1 MFKGLTKRAQKI
13 LALMAQEEAKRFHA
27 DQLLPEHIILAV
39 LKEGEGQALKVL
51 HKTGIDASKLQ
62 VEIEKNIFKNKAGFI
77 LGDVPLSK
85 RGKKILEDS
94 ADEARKFSHEY
105 IGTEHLIL
113 AAAKEPG
120 SIISMFFYNNGI
132 SIDLLRES
140 ITEITAI
147 LRNDN
152 KISKQISV
160 NKKNIIPASKNTP
173 LLNEFAKDLTEM
185 ARNNKLDPII
195 GREKEISR
203 VVQVLARRTK
213 NNPIL
218 LGEPGVG
225 KTAIVEG
232 LATIISNRSA
242 PEVLHGKRLM
252 VLDLASVIA
261 GTKYRGEFE
270 ERLKRIM
277 KEIKSARD
285 VILFIDEIHTIVGA
299 GGAEGAI
306 DASNMLKPA
315 LSRGEIQCIGATTLG
330 EYRKNIE
337 KDTAL
342 ERRFQP
348 ILIEEPTGEETIEI
362 LKGIKNYYEEFHN
375 VTYTEEAIVLS
386 VKLASRYIT
395 DRLLP
400 DKAIDIIDEAG
411 SRKRIMSREKPE
423 ELDNVIKEIEDLN
436 HEKKSYVNNQDYE
449 KAAAVRDSLNNLKEK
464 KDTIEHNWRKE
475 IRLEHNLIEENDIY
489 RVLSEMTGI
498 PLSRIAENETE
509 KLLKI
514 EDYLHETVV
523 GQEEAIY
530 SVASAIRRG
539 RAGISSPERPLGSFI
554 FLGPTGVG
562 KTLLAKTLAEYM
574 FGTQDALIRIDMSD
588 YMEKHNSS
596 RLVGSPPGYVGY
608 EEGGVLTEK
617 VRRKP
622 YCVILFDEIEKAHS
636 DVFNLM
642 LQILEEGELQD
653 NLGHRV
659 SFRNAVIIMTSNA
672 GARDIS
678 TGFSLGFKAQENITY
693 QEIRSSALNE
703 LKRIFRPEFL
713 NRVDETV
720 VFDSLSKDQIE
731 LILEKQLDE
740 LRKRVSDKNLIIE
753 VTEPAKEYLITEGWD
768 SRYGAR
774 PLRRVLQKEVEDRM
788 STLIIKKEIVDNTSV
803 IIDFNGDELVIM
815 DKAEKV
821 NT

>member
-51 HKTGIDASKLQ
+51 HKNGIDSAKLQ
-62 VEIEKNIFKNKAGFI
+62 LEIEKNIFRNKAGFI

-94 ADEARKFSHEY
+94 AEEARKLNQEY

-120 SIISMFFYNNGI
+120 SIISMFFYNNGV
-132 SIDLLRES
+132 SIEMLRES
-140 ITEITAI
+140 IVELTA
-147 LRNDN
+147 LVRNDS
-152 KISKQISV
+152 KITKQISV
-160 NKKNIIPASKNTP
+160 NKKNVLPVSKNTP
-173 LLNEFAKDLTEM
+173 LLNEFAKDLTDM

-277 KEIKSARD
+277 KEIKNSRD

-348 ILIEEPTGEETIEI
+348 ILIEEPTQDETIDI

-375 VTYTEEAIVLS
+375 VTYTEEALVLS

-423 ELDNVIKEIEDLN
+423 ELDSVIKQIEDLN
-436 HEKKSYVNNQDYE
+436 HEKKGHVNNQDYE

-464 KDTIEHNWRKE
+464 KDSLENKWKQE
-475 IRLEHNLIEENDIY
+475 IRLEHNLIEEGDVY
-489 RVLSEMTGI
+489 RVISEITGI
-498 PLSRIAENETE
+498 PLSRIAENETD

-523 GQEEAIY
+523 GQEEAIS

-539 RAGISSPERPLGSFI
+539 RAGISAPERPLGSFI

-562 KTLLAKTLAEYM
+562 KTLLAKTLAEFL

-622 YCVILFDEIEKAHS
+622 YCVILFDEIEKAHP

-678 TGFSLGFKAQENITY
+678 TGFSLGFKAQEHITY
-693 QEIRSSALNE
+693 AEIKSSALNE

-720 VFDSLSKDQIE
+720 VFDSLSRKQIE
-731 LILEKQLDE
+731 MILEKQLDE
-740 LRKRVSDKNLIIE
+740 LRRRVSDKNLVIE
-753 VTEPAKEYLITEGWD
+753 VTESAKEYLIHEGWD
-768 SRYGAR
+768 TRYGAR

-788 STLIIKKEIVDNTSV
+788 STLIIKREIVDNASV
-803 IIDFNGDELVIM
+803 LIDFNGDELVIM
-815 DKAEKV
+815 NKAEKV

>member
-51 HKTGIDASKLQ
+51 HKTGVDSVKLQ
-62 VEIEKNIFKNKAGFI
+62 IEIEKNIFKNKAGFI

-94 ADEARKFSHEY
+94 AEEARKLNHEY

-120 SIISMFFYNNGI
+120 SIISMFFYNSGI
-132 SIDLLRES
+132 SIEILRES
-140 ITEITAI
+140 ISEVTA
-147 LRNDN
+147 LVKNDN
-152 KISKQISV
+152 KITKQISV
-160 NKKNIIPASKNTP
+160 NKKNIVPAGKNTP

-232 LATIISNRSA
+232 LATIISNKSA

-277 KEIKSARD
+277 KEIKNTRD

-315 LSRGEIQCIGATTLG
+315 LSRGEIQCIGATTLS

-348 ILIEEPTGEETIEI
+348 ILIEEPTADETIEI

-375 VTYTEEAIVLS
+375 VTYTEEALILS

-411 SRKRIMSREKPE
+411 SRKRIMSRDKPE
-423 ELDNVIKEIEDLN
+423 ELDQVIKQIEDLN
-436 HEKKSYVNNQDYE
+436 HEKKGHVNNQDYE
-449 KAAAVRDSLNNLKEK
+449 KAAAVRDSLNNLKDK
-464 KDTIEHNWRKE
+464 KDSLENKWKKE
-475 IRLEHNLIEENDIY
+475 IRLEHNLIENADIY
-489 RVLSEMTGI
+489 KVIAEITGI

-523 GQEEAIY
+523 GQEDAIS

-539 RAGISSPERPLGSFI
+539 RAGISAPERPLGSFI

-562 KTLLAKTLAEYM
+562 KTLLAKTLAEFL

-622 YCVILFDEIEKAHS
+622 YCVILFDEIEKAHP

-678 TGFSLGFKAQENITY
+678 TGFSLGFKAQEHITY
-693 QEIRSSALNE
+693 DEIKSSALNE

-720 VFDSLSKDQIE
+720 VFNSLSKAQIE
-731 LILEKQLDE
+731 MILEIQLDE
-740 LRKRVSDKNLIIE
+740 LRKRVSDKNLVIE
-753 VTEPAKEYLITEGWD
+753 VTESAKEYLIHEGWD

-788 STLIIKKEIVDNTSV
+788 STLIIKREIVDNTSV
-803 IIDFNGDELVIM
+803 LIDFNGDELVIM